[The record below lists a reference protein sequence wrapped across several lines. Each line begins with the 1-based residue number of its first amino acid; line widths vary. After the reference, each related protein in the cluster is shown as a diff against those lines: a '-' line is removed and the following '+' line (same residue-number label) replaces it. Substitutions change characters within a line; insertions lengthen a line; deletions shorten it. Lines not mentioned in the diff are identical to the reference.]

1 MKDIKDYT
9 NNNLNTN
16 LNNNT
21 NITESEIYDDV
32 IYKLSEAKNNNIPV
46 SEGLFGALVG
56 GVAGMTIAPAIM
68 KTLCSILGV
77 DPKGQF
83 GSILT
88 SRLVLTALCTKMG
101 WNK

>member
-1 MKDIKDYT
+1 MKSMKEMAE
-9 NNNLNTN
+9 NNNIN
-16 LNNNT
+16 
-21 NITESEIYDDV
+21 ESAIYDDV
-32 IYKLSEAKNNNIPV
+32 IYKLQKAKNNNVPIQ
-46 SEGLFGALVG
+46 EGLFGALVG
-56 GVAGMTIAPAIM
+56 GVAGMTIAPVIM
-68 KTLCSILGV
+68 KTLCGIIGV

>member
-1 MKDIKDYT
+1 MKAITEYV
-9 NNNLNTN
+9 
-16 LNNNT
+16 NNT
-21 NITESEIYDDV
+21 ENINESAVYDDV
-32 IYKLSEAKNNNIPV
+32 IYKLTEAKNNNTPIQ
-46 SEGLFGALVG
+46 EGLFGALVG
-56 GVAGMTIAPAIM
+56 GVAGMTIAPVIM
-68 KTLCSILGV
+68 KTLCGILGV

>member
-1 MKDIKDYT
+1 MKTMKEIAEQ
-9 NNNLNTN
+9 
-16 LNNNT
+16 
-21 NITESEIYDDV
+21 NITSINESKVYDD
-32 IYKLSEAKNNNIPV
+32 IIEKLTNAKESGMPLN
-46 SEGLFGALVG
+46 EGLFGALVG
-56 GVAGMTIAPAIM
+56 GVAGMTIAPVIM
-68 KTLCSILGV
+68 KTLCNIIGV